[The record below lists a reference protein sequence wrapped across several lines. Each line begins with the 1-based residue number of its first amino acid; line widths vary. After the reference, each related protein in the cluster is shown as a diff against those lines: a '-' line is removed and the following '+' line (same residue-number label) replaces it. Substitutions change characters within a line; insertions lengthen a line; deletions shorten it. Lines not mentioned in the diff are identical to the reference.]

1 MVRDMN
7 VKASNQITIMKVVP
21 NAASDD
27 ITVGCRNLIRNS
39 ENLIYQNYY
48 FTQENVN
55 LLESHS
61 IENPQNE
68 VDTCAKFTIDDTTM
82 PFTFNNITT
91 INEQYTLSF
100 WLKTEE
106 SGSIQVYDKV
116 FGSATE
122 WQKYSIVFTANDTNL
137 NIYFTNVG
145 TYYIYHSKLEI
156 GNKATDWTPAPEDL
170 KSTVTELTTRVVDAE
185 TAIETNA
192 NEISLKASKSEV
204 NENLELYRKNSS
216 SELEVTADAIRLEL
230 SEQVTDLNNADD
242 DLMALYKEM
251 RMNYD
256 FTSEG
261 QFIGKQGSNTIMKLV
276 NDMLQILIS
285 GNPVTTLDTHGLSA
299 DMANIEVLRIGDYS
313 LTKSNDG
320 HLRII

>member
-1 MVRDMN
+1 MD
-7 VKASNQITIMKVVP
+7 VKASNQITIMKVTST
-21 NAASDD
+21 SDD

-39 ENLIYQNYY
+39 DDLIYQNYY
-48 FTQENVN
+48 FTQEAAN

-68 VDTCAKFTIDDTTM
+68 VDTCAKFTIEDATT
-82 PFTFNNITT
+82 PFILNNITS

-100 WLKTEE
+100 WLKSEE
-106 SGSIQVYDKV
+106 SGSIQVYDRV
-116 FGSATE
+116 FESTTE

-145 TYYIYHSKLEI
+145 TYYIYHPKLEI

-170 KSTVTELTTRVVDAE
+170 ETSVTELTTRVVDAE

-192 NEISLKASKSEV
+192 NEISLKASKSEM
-204 NENLELYRKNSS
+204 NESLETYRKSSS

-230 SEQVTDLNNADD
+230 SEQVTDLNNTDN

-256 FTSEG
+256 FTADG
-261 QFIGKQGSNTIMKLV
+261 QIIGKTGSDAMMRLV
-276 NDMLQILIS
+276 NDMLEILIA
-285 GNPVTTLDTHGLSA
+285 NVPVTTLDRYGLSA
-299 DMANIEVLRIGDYS
+299 DTANIKYLRIGDYS
-313 LTKSNDG
+313 LTKGDDG

>member
-1 MVRDMN
+1 MD
-7 VKASNQITIMKVVP
+7 VKASNQITIMKV
-21 NAASDD
+21 ASASDD

-39 ENLIYQNYY
+39 DDLIYQNYH
-48 FTQENVN
+48 FTQDVAN

-68 VDTCAKFTIDDTTM
+68 VDTCAKFTIEDATM
-82 PFTFNNITT
+82 PFILNNITT

-100 WLKTEE
+100 WLKSEE
-106 SGSIQVYDKV
+106 SGSIQVYDRV
-116 FGSATE
+116 FGSTNE

-145 TYYIYHSKLEI
+145 TYYIYHPKLEI

-170 KSTVTELTTRVVDAE
+170 EASVTELTTRVVDTE

-192 NEISLKASKSEV
+192 NEISLKASKSEM
-204 NENLELYRKNSS
+204 NEGLETYHKHSS
-216 SELEVTADAIRLEL
+216 SELEVTANAIRLEL
-230 SEQVTDLNNADD
+230 SEQVTDLNNADN
-242 DLMALYKEM
+242 DLMSLYKEM

-261 QFIGKQGSNTIMKLV
+261 QFIGKQGSTTMMKLV
-276 NDMLQILIS
+276 NDALQILI
-285 GNPVTTLDTHGLSA
+285 NNTPVTTLDTTGLSA
-299 DMANIEVLRIGDYS
+299 DIANIEILRIGDYS
-313 LTKSNDG
+313 LTKSIDG